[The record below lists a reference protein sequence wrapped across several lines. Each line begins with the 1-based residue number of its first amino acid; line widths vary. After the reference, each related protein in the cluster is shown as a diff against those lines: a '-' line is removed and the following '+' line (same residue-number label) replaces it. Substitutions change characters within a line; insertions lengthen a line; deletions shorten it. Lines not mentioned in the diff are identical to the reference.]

1 MFTIADMGSKRL
13 EKVLVKDKMEEPK
26 KLEEILK
33 SDILKILQDYMDIT
47 NISVNFDVSL
57 EGYKLNI
64 NADAKRVKSFGILP
78 R

>member
-57 EGYKLNI
+57 DGYKLNI

>member
-13 EKVLVKDKMEEPK
+13 EKVLIKDKTEEPK

-33 SDILKILQDYMDIT
+33 SDILNVLQDYMDVSNLT
-47 NISVNFDVSL
+47 VNFNVSL
-57 EGYKLNI
+57 DGYKLCI

>member
-64 NADAKRVKSFGILP
+64 NADAKRIKAFGILP